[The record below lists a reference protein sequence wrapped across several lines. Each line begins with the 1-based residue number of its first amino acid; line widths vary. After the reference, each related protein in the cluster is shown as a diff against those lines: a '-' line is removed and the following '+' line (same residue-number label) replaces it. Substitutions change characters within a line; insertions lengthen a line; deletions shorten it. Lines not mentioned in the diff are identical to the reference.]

1 MKKLKL
7 KKEIIIIGVAIVLIV
22 LARFIVK
29 ENQIKPIEPKYLDEF
44 RIGSK
49 TYKLKRNEEL
59 YVNGWNELEILYN
72 NERYNDLPT
81 IAKSVTLTTSYKDV
95 LKVFNIQEGYAI
107 VNMEVSENETDD
119 TTQIIEKVYKNKK
132 VFKKTYLDLYLLFGY
147 KKVNDEWTMITA
159 KELKKLIDT
168 DEELLIYYIDFNG
181 MSDEIVNKGEVI
193 SFSITHQ

>member
-29 ENQIKPIEPKYLDEF
+29 ENQIKPIEPQYLDEF
-44 RIGSK
+44 RMGSK

-95 LKVFNIQEGYAI
+95 LKVFNIKEGYAI

-181 MSDEIVNKGEVI
+181 MSDEIVDKGEVI